1 MDLANSKDRHSAL
14 PQYIQQHR
22 PWRLHRIVV
31 AAFRAP
37 KTPRR
42 ARKWPGDHAPAAVR
56 SVPNLARD
64 FAVAIEPHYGN
75 DLLVRGNLQN
85 AVARRVRTRVT
96 RAHVRRSD

>member
-14 PQYIQQHR
+14 RQYIQQHR

-42 ARKWPGDHAPAAVR
+42 ARKWPGDHAPDAVR
-56 SVPNLARD
+56 AVQNLARD
-64 FAVAIEPHYGN
+64 FAVAIELRYGN
-75 DLLVRGNLQN
+75 DLLVRGNLES
-85 AVARRVRTRVT
+85 AVARRVHSRTTHAQVCL
-96 RAHVRRSD
+96 